1 MCKYLTKVHD
11 YYLLSG
17 LFSGE
22 LSISFI
28 MAKNMI
34 IPSDML
40 IKINIKDVTIK

>member
-11 YYLLSG
+11 YYLLAG

-28 MAKNMI
+28 MAKKYDYPEWYVN
-34 IPSDML
+34 
-40 IKINIKDVTIK
+40 KDKY